1 MIKLESAVARWRR
14 TLVRLG
20 VRSRD
25 DLDELEDHLHSLVE
39 ENLADSQDLK
49 QALDTAI
56 GRFGRLED
64 LASDWVAAPLPPRPS
79 SWKARDRLT
88 LSVNLGLYGYDDAQG
103 RIYFESL
110 RERVLTAPGVHSA
123 AWSWQRPPRTWRRDR
138 RSTRRSWTSTS
149 RAQSTRDHR

>member
-1 MIKLESAVARWRR
+1 MNDLPHFYDAGPTEGRSLSGSRRSAWVRKSLVVAQAASSLVLLVAAGLFARSFESAAA
-14 TLVRLG
+14 
-20 VRSRD
+20 
-25 DLDELEDHLHSLVE
+25 
-39 ENLADSQDLK
+39 ADV
-49 QALDTAI
+49 
-56 GRFGRLED
+56 GFE
-64 LASDWVAAPLPPRPS
+64 
-79 SWKARDRLT
+79 ARDRLT

-149 RAQSTRDHR
+149 RAQSTRDHH